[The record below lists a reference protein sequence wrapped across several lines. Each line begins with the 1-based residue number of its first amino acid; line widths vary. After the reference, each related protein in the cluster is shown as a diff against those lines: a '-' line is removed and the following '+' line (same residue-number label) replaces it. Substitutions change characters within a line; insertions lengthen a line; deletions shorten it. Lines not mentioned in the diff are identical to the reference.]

1 MKLRILKKTPMSE
14 KTNVSRREVL
24 KLAGAA
30 TATAPV
36 LQGAPMIQTIKAA
49 NDQIQY
55 GIIGVGSR
63 GWYHTKHLK
72 NIDTGRCMAL
82 CDIDQSHLDRA
93 AETIGTNPAKF
104 KDYRELLDH
113 KGVDAVLI
121 ATPLFLHFP
130 ITRDSLLA
138 GKHVFCEK
146 SMVFRPEEVHAL
158 RALAKDRPKQV
169 LQVGLQRRYSRF
181 YQAVKDMVD
190 KGILG
195 DVTHIHAQWHRNPG
209 WIMKG
214 DKDKVGKY
222 KANWRMFREFS
233 GGLAAEIASH
243 QTDVADYIFG
253 ASPEFAIGIGGIDHW
268 HDGRDVYDNIQLI
281 YQYPK
286 GRKMTYSAIT
296 TNSHL
301 SMFNSTRPEMGE
313 CIMGT
318 EGCIEITVGN
328 GESTLPTALWYRE
341 PPTAKVE
348 VAKPGAPKAKAG
360 ASYIAGGAQKG
371 FPLAMALEPKPNP
384 NDPFLEREAR
394 FAKNWLAQKGVLT
407 SDEDR
412 NPVDI
417 ELESFFNDCKKNGH
431 PLADMEAGLSDAIG
445 VMISNVA
452 MDENRRCYFNEID
465 KMGLKPGPEPQGPLF
480 GGAPNFKV
488 G

>member
-209 WIMKG
+209 WKMSPY
-214 DKDKVGKY
+214 KDLAEQKIK
-222 KANWRMFREFS
+222 NWRLYREYS
-233 GGLAAEIASH
+233 GGLTAELASH
-243 QTDVADYIFG
+243 QIDVADWMFG
-253 ASPEFAIGIGGIDHW
+253 STPEYVVGVGDHSFLF
-268 HDGRDVYDNIQLI
+268 DGRDIMDNIQMI
-281 YQYPK
+281 YRYPGK
-286 GRKMTYSAIT
+286 QNNGTGYRKLSCSYIC

-301 SMFNSTRPEMGE
+301 PYFNSTRTEFGE
-313 CIMGT
+313 LIMGT
-318 EGCIEITVGN
+318 AGAVEITVGDDDH
-328 GESTLPTALWYRE
+328 PATATWFRE
-341 PPTAKVE
+341 PTPPPVIT
-348 VAKPGAPKAKAG
+348 KAG
-360 ASYIAGGAQKG
+360 TVKENHVAGATMVAAGS
-371 FPLAMALEPKPNP
+371 
-384 NDPFLEREAR
+384 
-394 FAKNWLAQKGVLT
+394 QKGVPILLPQDANSPSDSFLT
-407 SDEDR
+407 SEMKYARRYLYSKGVMVPEEGR

-417 ELESFFNDCKKNGH
+417 QFDSFFECVKTGARPRADVEVG
-431 PLADMEAGLSDAIG
+431 LADSTTVMLSNMAMEQ
-445 VMISNVA
+445 
-452 MDENRRCYFNEID
+452 ERRVYFNEIE
-465 KMGLKPGPEPQGPLF
+465 KMGRGEAKSTEAKPKK
-480 GGAPNFKV
+480 A
-488 G
+488 